1 MPIYTGVVPPELWAH
16 VDAEADNIVDAC
28 LTMLKDVSWKTPKT
42 DEDLSV
48 CVGSVPGSKFEAV
61 RATMDINFPIASCI
75 GALAVDIEINESS
88 PADVRKRTLFRHEM
102 TPNQETLDER
112 TKSQTYVKASIGR
125 ECKAIPEMHLI
136 MQFVTTSPSS
146 IVAHRE
152 FVIAVIVREL
162 PSVNGC
168 RRAISALRSL
178 THPKLTDIFPE
189 ASKDEKWVRG
199 FIGASCFLFE
209 ETSPGADKVKATFL
223 SHADPM
229 GKVPAMVANAV
240 VINQGKA
247 LIRVSHHLEKC
258 NQ

>member
-1 MPIYTGVVPPELWAH
+1 MPIHTGVVPPELWAH
-16 VDAEADNIVDAC
+16 IEAEADNIVDTC
-28 LTMLKDVSWKTPKT
+28 LTMLKDVSWKTPKN
-42 DEDLSV
+42 DEGLSV

-61 RATMDINFPIASCI
+61 RATMEINFPIASCI
-75 GALAVDIEINESS
+75 GALAVDIEINDSS
-88 PADVRKRTLFRHEM
+88 PADVRKRTLFRHEIA
-102 TPNQETLDER
+102 PNPETLEAR
-112 TKSQTYVKASIGR
+112 EKSQAYVKASLGR
-125 ECKAIPEMHLI
+125 ECKEIPEMHLI

-146 IVAHRE
+146 LVAHRE

-162 PSVNGC
+162 PPVNGC
-168 RRAISALRSL
+168 RRAISAIRSL
-178 THPKLTDIFPE
+178 TYPRLTEIFPE
-189 ASKDEKWVRG
+189 ASKEEKWVRG

-209 ETSPGADKVKATFL
+209 ETSPGADKVKAVFL

-229 GKVPAMVANAV
+229 GKVPALIANAV